1 MRKTAE
7 PRALLPGV
15 FFCLLAFA
23 RRSPKFREKERLM
36 PLPHFLAL
44 ILTVLLAAGLTVWA
58 AAGFGW
64 PLGMVALG
72 ALATALA
79 IRAFAWP

>member
-1 MRKTAE
+1 
-7 PRALLPGV
+7 
-15 FFCLLAFA
+15 
-23 RRSPKFREKERLM
+23 M

-44 ILTVLLAAGLTVWA
+44 ILTVLLVAGLTVWL

-64 PLGMVALG
+64 PMGLVATG
-72 ALATALA
+72 ALAAALA

>member
-1 MRKTAE
+1 M
-7 PRALLPGV
+7 LPGV
-15 FFCLLAFA
+15 LFCLLAFA
-23 RRSPKFREKERLM
+23 FRPPKFKEKERPM

-44 ILTVLLAAGLTVWA
+44 ILTVLLAAGLTVWL

-64 PLGMVALG
+64 PMGLVATG
-72 ALATALA
+72 ALAAALA